1 MTSTTETQQPF
12 TTSPGLEPLRAKRG
26 WIIALGIVY
35 VVAGVIALGSI
46 VTATIATVFVV
57 GIMML
62 IAGVAE
68 VFHAFQIKTW
78 GRFLLWLLLGV
89 LYIVAGF
96 LTFENPLLVAVLLT
110 LLLGVSLI
118 VSGIMRI
125 VLAFSMKEGMPWI
138 WVVLSGAITLLLG
151 LIILAHWPVSSLYI
165 LGLFLGID
173 LVFAGAGWIAVG
185 FGLGRR
191 A

>member
-1 MTSTTETQQPF
+1 MAAHQYNGRFAEPARERRTE
-12 TTSPGLEPLRAKRG
+12 L
-26 WIIALGIVY
+26 
-35 VVAGVIALGSI
+35 
-46 VTATIATVFVV
+46 
-57 GIMML
+57 
-62 IAGVAE
+62 GVADQH
-68 VFHAFQIKTW
+68 V
-78 GRFLLWLLLGV
+78 
-89 LYIVAGF
+89 
-96 LTFENPLLVAVLLT
+96 
-110 LLLGVSLI
+110 
-118 VSGIMRI
+118 
-125 VLAFSMKEGMPWI
+125 GMPWI

>member
-1 MTSTTETQQPF
+1 MTSTTETPQPF
-12 TTSPGLEPLRAKRG
+12 ASSPGLEPLRAKRG
-26 WIIALGIVY
+26 WIIALGVIY
-35 VVAGVIALGSI
+35 LIAGLIALGSI
-46 VTATIATVFVV
+46 VMATIVSVFVV

-78 GRFLLWLLLGV
+78 GRFLLWLLLGA

-96 LTFENPLLVAVLLT
+96 VTFENPLLAAALLT
-110 LLLGVSLI
+110 LLLAVSLI
-118 VSGIMRI
+118 ASGIMRI
-125 VLAFSMKEGMPWI
+125 VLAFSLKEGMPWI
-138 WVVLSGAITLLLG
+138 WVVVSGVITLLLG
-151 LIILAHWPVSSLYI
+151 LVILAHWPVASLYI

-173 LVFAGAGWIAVG
+173 LIFAGAGWLAVG
-185 FGLGRR
+185 FGLKRH

>member
-1 MTSTTETQQPF
+1 MTSTTQGPQPVVS
-12 TTSPGLEPLRAKRG
+12 SPGLEPLRAKRG
-26 WIIALGIVY
+26 WIIALGVVY
-35 VVAGVIALGSI
+35 VIAGLIALGS
-46 VTATIATVFVV
+46 VVMATIVTVFVV

-78 GRFLLWLLLGV
+78 GRFLLWLLLGA

-96 LTFENPLLVAVLLT
+96 LTFDNPLLAAALLT

-118 VSGIMRI
+118 AGGIMRI
-125 VLAFSMKEGMPWI
+125 VLAFNMKEGMPWI
-138 WVVLSGAITLLLG
+138 WVVVSGVITLLLG

-165 LGLFLGID
+165 LGMFLGID
-173 LVFAGAGWIAVG
+173 LIFAGAGWIAVG
-185 FGLGRR
+185 FGLRRR